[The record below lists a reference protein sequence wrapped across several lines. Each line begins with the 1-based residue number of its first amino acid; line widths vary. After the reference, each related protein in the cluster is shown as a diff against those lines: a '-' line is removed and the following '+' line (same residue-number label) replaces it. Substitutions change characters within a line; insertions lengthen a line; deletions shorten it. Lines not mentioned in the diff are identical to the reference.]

1 MKTSIIILFI
11 LALTCASAHAMSVQ
25 DFEAQPEAAQSSY
38 VAGFI
43 EKMTADIATTNPAM
57 AQAIRD
63 YFAVKQPGKPFSE
76 GIERL
81 YLQLAIVE
89 GQAKQGRVDLSK
101 VQLESMIVWV
111 VKQKFPPQQARD

>member
-1 MKTSIIILFI
+1 MKTAIALFI
-11 LALTCASAHAMSVQ
+11 LALTCGPAYALSVQ
-25 DFEAQPEAAQSSY
+25 DFNAEPEAQQSNY

-43 EKMTADIATTNPAM
+43 EKMTADIATTNPVT
-57 AQAIRD
+57 AQKIRD

-76 GIERL
+76 GLERL
-81 YLQLAIVE
+81 YIELGAVDM
-89 GQAKQGRVDLSK
+89 QAKQGRVDLAK